1 MVEVLIAG
9 ILLASALAAVSRI
22 SVAALSGSASLSDR
36 ARIEAAINDNIQ
48 SMQNE
53 DSHYTEKWIIEDGG
67 TDALQK
73 KCKNP
78 PEALSNHLQ
87 TVDQEARLIK
97 SDLEPNAPITRE
109 FIYIPSDPSDSDPS
123 DSDPSDSD
131 PSSPN
136 TFPIP
141 GILRII
147 YSFEGPEQ
155 QVQTEQRIIEMTPN
169 FAAQC
174 YSTR

>member
-48 SMQNE
+48 AMQKE
-53 DSHYTEKWIIEDGG
+53 DSYYTDAWIIDNGG
-67 TDALQK
+67 QEGFKSACSD
-73 KCKNP
+73 P

-87 TVDQEARLIK
+87 TVAPEPRLAAIK
-97 SDLEPNAPITRE
+97 RTFDT
-109 FIYIPSDPSDSDPS
+109 
-123 DSDPSDSD
+123 
-131 PSSPN
+131 SS
-136 TFPIP
+136 IP

-147 YSFEGPEQ
+147 YSFEGPER
-155 QVQTEQRIIEMTPN
+155 QVKAEQRIIEMTPN
-169 FAAQC
+169 FAAKC
-174 YSTR
+174 YNTQ

>member
-22 SVAALSGSASLSDR
+22 SVAALSGSANLSDR

-48 SMQNE
+48 AMQKE
-53 DSHYTEKWIIEDGG
+53 DSYYTDAWIIDNEGQEG
-67 TDALQK
+67 FKSA
-73 KCKNP
+73 CSNP
-78 PEALSNHLQ
+78 PEALRNHLQ
-87 TVDQEARLIK
+87 TVAPEPRLAAIK
-97 SDLEPNAPITRE
+97 R
-109 FIYIPSDPSDSDPS
+109 
-123 DSDPSDSD
+123 
-131 PSSPN
+131 
-136 TFPIP
+136 TFDTSYIP

-147 YSFEGPEQ
+147 YSFEGPER
-155 QVQTEQRIIEMTPN
+155 QVKAEQRIIEMTPN

>member
-48 SMQNE
+48 AMQKE
-53 DSHYTEKWIIEDGG
+53 DSYYTDAWIIDDGG
-67 TDALQK
+67 QEALK
-73 KCKNP
+73 SACTNP

-87 TVDQEARLIK
+87 TVAPEPRMATIK
-97 SDLEPNAPITRE
+97 RS
-109 FIYIPSDPSDSDPS
+109 FDSTS
-123 DSDPSDSD
+123 
-131 PSSPN
+131 
-136 TFPIP
+136 IP
-141 GILRII
+141 GILRIV

-155 QVQTEQRIIEMTPN
+155 QVKAEQRIIEMTSN
-169 FAAQC
+169 FAAKC

>member
-36 ARIEAAINDNIQ
+36 TRIEAASNDNIQ
-48 SMQNE
+48 AMQKE
-53 DSHYTEKWIIEDGG
+53 DSYYTDAWIIDDGG
-67 TDALQK
+67 QDALQSA
-73 KCKNP
+73 CTNP

-87 TVDQEARLIK
+87 TVAPEPRL
-97 SDLEPNAPITRE
+97 ATITRT
-109 FIYIPSDPSDSDPS
+109 FDFDS
-123 DSDPSDSD
+123 
-131 PSSPN
+131 
-136 TFPIP
+136 IP

-155 QVQTEQRIIEMTPN
+155 QVKSEQRIIEMTPN
-169 FAAQC
+169 FAAKC
-174 YSTR
+174 YKTR

>member
-22 SVAALSGSASLSDR
+22 SVAALSGSANLSDR
-36 ARIEAAINDNIQ
+36 ARIEAAINNNIQ
-48 SMQNE
+48 AMQKE
-53 DSHYTEKWIIEDGG
+53 DSYYTDAWIIDNEGQEGFKSACSD
-67 TDALQK
+67 
-73 KCKNP
+73 P

-87 TVDQEARLIK
+87 TVAQEPRLAAIK
-97 SDLEPNAPITRE
+97 RTFDT
-109 FIYIPSDPSDSDPS
+109 
-123 DSDPSDSD
+123 
-131 PSSPN
+131 SS
-136 TFPIP
+136 IP

-147 YSFEGPEQ
+147 YSFEGPER
-155 QVQTEQRIIEMTPN
+155 QVKAEQRIIEMTPN

>member
-1 MVEVLIAG
+1 MVEVLIPG

-48 SMQNE
+48 AMQKE
-53 DSHYTEKWIIEDGG
+53 DSYYTDAWIIDDGG
-67 TDALQK
+67 QEALK
-73 KCKNP
+73 SACTNP

-87 TVDQEARLIK
+87 TVAPEPRMATIK
-97 SDLEPNAPITRE
+97 RS
-109 FIYIPSDPSDSDPS
+109 FDSTS
-123 DSDPSDSD
+123 
-131 PSSPN
+131 
-136 TFPIP
+136 IP
-141 GILRII
+141 GILRIV

-155 QVQTEQRIIEMTPN
+155 QVKAEQRIIEMTSN
-169 FAAQC
+169 FAAKC

>member
-48 SMQNE
+48 AMQKE
-53 DSHYTEKWIIEDGG
+53 DSYYTDAWIIDDGG
-67 TDALQK
+67 QEDLK
-73 KCKNP
+73 SVCSNP

-87 TVDQEARLIK
+87 NVAPEPRL
-97 SDLEPNAPITRE
+97 AAITR
-109 FIYIPSDPSDSDPS
+109 
-123 DSDPSDSD
+123 
-131 PSSPN
+131 
-136 TFPIP
+136 TFDFQSIP
-141 GILRII
+141 GILSII

-155 QVQTEQRIIEMTPN
+155 QVKVEQRIIEMTPN
-169 FAAQC
+169 FAAKC

>member
-36 ARIEAAINDNIQ
+36 TRIEAAINDNIQ
-48 SMQNE
+48 AMQKE
-53 DSHYTEKWIIEDGG
+53 DSYYTDAWIIDDGG
-67 TDALQK
+67 QDALQST
-73 KCKNP
+73 CTNP

-87 TVDQEARLIK
+87 TVAPKPRL
-97 SDLEPNAPITRE
+97 AAITRT
-109 FIYIPSDPSDSDPS
+109 FDIDS
-123 DSDPSDSD
+123 
-131 PSSPN
+131 
-136 TFPIP
+136 IP
-141 GILRII
+141 GILRIV

-155 QVQTEQRIIEMTPN
+155 QVKAEQRVIEMTPN
-169 FAAQC
+169 FAAKC

>member
-22 SVAALSGSASLSDR
+22 SVAALSGSANLSDR

-48 SMQNE
+48 AMQKE
-53 DSHYTEKWIIEDGG
+53 DSYYTDAWIIDDGG
-67 TDALQK
+67 QDALQIA
-73 KCKNP
+73 CTNP

-87 TVDQEARLIK
+87 TVAPEPRL
-97 SDLEPNAPITRE
+97 AAITR
-109 FIYIPSDPSDSDPS
+109 
-123 DSDPSDSD
+123 
-131 PSSPN
+131 
-136 TFPIP
+136 TFDINSIP
-141 GILRII
+141 GILRIV

-155 QVQTEQRIIEMTPN
+155 QVKAEQRVIEMTPN
-169 FAAQC
+169 FAAKC

>member
-36 ARIEAAINDNIQ
+36 TRIEAAINDNIQ
-48 SMQNE
+48 SMQQE
-53 DSHYTEKWIIEDGG
+53 DSYYTDAWIIENGG
-67 TDALQK
+67 QEALK
-73 KCKNP
+73 SACANP
-78 PEALSNHLQ
+78 PEKLSNHLQ
-87 TVDQEARLIK
+87 TVAPEPRL
-97 SDLEPNAPITRE
+97 AAITRT
-109 FIYIPSDPSDSDPS
+109 FDIDS
-123 DSDPSDSD
+123 
-131 PSSPN
+131 
-136 TFPIP
+136 TP

-155 QVQTEQRIIEMTPN
+155 QVKAEQRVIEMTPN
-169 FAAQC
+169 FAAKC

>member
-22 SVAALSGSASLSDR
+22 SVAALSGSANLSDR

-48 SMQNE
+48 AMQKE
-53 DSHYTEKWIIEDGG
+53 DSYYTDAWIIDNGG
-67 TDALQK
+67 QEALK
-73 KCKNP
+73 SACTNP
-78 PEALSNHLQ
+78 PEALSIHLQ
-87 TVDQEARLIK
+87 TVVP
-97 SDLEPNAPITRE
+97 EPRQAAITRT
-109 FIYIPSDPSDSDPS
+109 FDI
-123 DSDPSDSD
+123 
-131 PSSPN
+131 SS
-136 TFPIP
+136 IP

-155 QVQTEQRIIEMTPN
+155 QVKAEQRIIEMTPN
-169 FAAQC
+169 FAAKC